1 MKAPTLAKAALLMR
15 KTARIFLSIVMLAAI
30 SAGAHAGQYARW
42 AGGALQIRG
51 YDTTAY
57 FEVGKPATG
66 TQSNVVKW
74 KGGTWRF
81 GSAKEAA
88 LFRANPTA
96 YAPQFGAYCT
106 GGLSQH
112 HVVNGHPKNWR
123 IHNGRLYLF
132 YAAAGARRFD
142 KNPDEVIRAARA
154 YAKKVGI
161 IER

>member
-1 MKAPTLAKAALLMR
+1 MR
-15 KTARIFLSIVMLAAI
+15 KFSQVLLILVMLVAVSTAAY
-30 SAGAHAGQYARW
+30 AGQYARW

-57 FEVGKPATG
+57 FKAGEPATG

-74 KGGTWRF
+74 KSGTWRF

-142 KNPDEVIRAARA
+142 KDPDGVIRAARA

-161 IER
+161 TER